1 MKMEISARNVLKG
14 KVTKVVHGMVSSEV
28 TVELPGGTEIVSVIT
43 KTSAENLGL
52 ADGKEVCAVI
62 KASNVMIA
70 LE

>member
-1 MKMEISARNVLKG
+1 MEISARNVLKA
-14 KVTKVVHGMVSSEV
+14 KVLKVVHGMVSSEV
-28 TVELPGGTEIVSVIT
+28 TVELPGGIELVSVIT

-52 ADGKEVCAVI
+52 DTGKEVNAVI